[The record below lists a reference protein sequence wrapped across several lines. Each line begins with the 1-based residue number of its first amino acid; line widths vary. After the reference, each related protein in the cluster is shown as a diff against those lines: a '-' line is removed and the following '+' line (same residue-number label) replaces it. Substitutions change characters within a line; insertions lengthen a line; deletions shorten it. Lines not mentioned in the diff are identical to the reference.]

1 MIKGIMAN
9 PIIVNKTLSEK
20 TKARPVCGYAYQ
32 PGEPRVFNQKAV
44 LFVVNEL
51 FPGIYKNIDD
61 VLAMPQEDLLRAVR
75 VLFLGGLKPDYAV
88 YVEYDSQIGRVFIT
102 ESK

>member
-1 MIKGIMAN
+1 MYNTID
-9 PIIVNKTLSEK
+9 E
-20 TKARPVCGYAYQ
+20 
-32 PGEPRVFNQKAV
+32 V
-44 LFVVNEL
+44 L
-51 FPGIYKNIDD
+51 D
-61 VLAMPQEDLLRAVR
+61 MPKEDLLRAVR